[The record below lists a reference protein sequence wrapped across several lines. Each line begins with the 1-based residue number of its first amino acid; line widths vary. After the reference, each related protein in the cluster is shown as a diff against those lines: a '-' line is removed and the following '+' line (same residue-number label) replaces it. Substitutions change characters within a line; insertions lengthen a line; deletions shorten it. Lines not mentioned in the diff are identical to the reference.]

1 MLISMTG
8 FGKADFSSEAFSISA
23 EIKSVNSRFAEFS
36 FRLPS
41 YLADAEPQFRARMQR
56 QVERGKF
63 SVVVKVDMSDQKSML
78 AANISEEKLADV
90 VEMLEKVR
98 EKARISEPI
107 TLRDVLSFYDTFTSG
122 QGNDTLTEILVPAVA
137 DVLDKAITN
146 LIEQRKEEGINL
158 TRDLEL
164 RLDSMRRD
172 LALIEEVSRERVPE
186 ARQKMTD
193 RIKNLLADDNFD
205 KTRLEL
211 EIAIIADK
219 LDITEELVRL
229 RSHFEFFEKALHSA
243 EPSGRKLNFLVQ
255 EMHREVNTIGSKAN
269 HAGISHITVR
279 MKEAIEII
287 REQIQ
292 NVE

>member
-8 FGKADFSSEAFSISA
+8 FGKADFSNEAYSISA

-41 YLADAEPQFRARMQR
+41 YLADAEPQFRARLQR

-63 SVVVKVDMSDQKSML
+63 SVFVKIDLADQKSLLAGNIDNDKLQAVVSML
-78 AANISEEKLADV
+78 NDV
-90 VEMLEKVR
+90 RL
-98 EKARISEPI
+98 KAGVAEPI
-107 TLRDVLSFYDTFTSG
+107 SLRDVLSFYDTFSSG
-122 QGNDTLTEILVPAVA
+122 YNNDSLVDTLIPIVE
-137 DVLDKAITN
+137 DVLDKAMHN
-146 LIEQRKEEGINL
+146 LIEQRKDEGINL

-164 RLDSMRRD
+164 RLDMMRRD
-172 LALIEEVSRERVPE
+172 LQTVEEISRERVPE
-186 ARQKMTD
+186 ARNRMLE
-193 RIKNLLADDNFD
+193 RIRTLMADDNFD
-205 KTRLEL
+205 KSRMEL
-211 EIAIIADK
+211 EIAILADK
-219 LDITEELVRL
+219 LDITEEIVRL

>member
-8 FGKADFSSEAFSISA
+8 FGKADFSNEAYSISA

-41 YLADAEPQFRARMQR
+41 YLADAEPQFRARLQR

-63 SVVVKVDMSDQKSML
+63 SVFVKIELADQKSLLAGNIDNDKLQAVVSML
-78 AANISEEKLADV
+78 NDV
-90 VEMLEKVR
+90 R
-98 EKARISEPI
+98 SKAGVAEPI
-107 TLRDVLSFYDTFTSG
+107 SLRDVLSFYDTFSSG
-122 QGNDTLTEILVPAVA
+122 YNNDSLVDTLIPVVG
-137 DVLDKAITN
+137 DVLDKAMHN
-146 LIEQRKEEGINL
+146 LIEQRKDEGINL

-164 RLDSMRRD
+164 RLDMMRRD
-172 LALIEEVSRERVPE
+172 LQTVEEISRERVPE
-186 ARQKMTD
+186 ARNRMLE
-193 RIKNLLADDNFD
+193 RIRTLMADDNFD
-205 KTRLEL
+205 KSRMEL
-211 EIAIIADK
+211 EIAILADK
-219 LDITEELVRL
+219 LDITEEIVRL

>member
-1 MLISMTG
+1 MTG
-8 FGKADFSSEAFSISA
+8 FGKADFSNEAYSISA

-41 YLADAEPQFRARMQR
+41 YLADAEPQFRARLQR

-63 SVVVKVDMSDQKSML
+63 SVFVKIDLADQKSLLAGNIDNDKLQAVVSML
-78 AANISEEKLADV
+78 NDV
-90 VEMLEKVR
+90 RL
-98 EKARISEPI
+98 KAGVAEPI
-107 TLRDVLSFYDTFTSG
+107 SLRDVLSFYDTFSSG
-122 QGNDTLTEILVPAVA
+122 YNNDSLVDTLIPIVE
-137 DVLDKAITN
+137 DVLDKAMHN
-146 LIEQRKEEGINL
+146 LIEQRKDEGINL

-164 RLDSMRRD
+164 RLDMMRRD
-172 LALIEEVSRERVPE
+172 LQTVEEISRERVPE
-186 ARQKMTD
+186 ARNRMLE
-193 RIKNLLADDNFD
+193 RIRTLMADDNFD
-205 KTRLEL
+205 KSRMEL
-211 EIAIIADK
+211 EIAILADK
-219 LDITEELVRL
+219 LDITEEIVRL